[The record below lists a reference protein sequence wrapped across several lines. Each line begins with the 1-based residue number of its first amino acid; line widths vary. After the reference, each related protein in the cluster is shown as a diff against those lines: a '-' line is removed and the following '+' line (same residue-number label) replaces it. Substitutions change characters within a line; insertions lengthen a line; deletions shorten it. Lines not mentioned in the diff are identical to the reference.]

1 MSNQELVQ
9 QQINALFSEIQ
20 YLIRLLYVTHD
31 PYMKNLTLNQLWNQV
46 EQLQF
51 LTQLQGSASPQTM
64 SVPLVAV
71 TTPAAP
77 SMPSTLDQPQLPAAS
92 SAQPSTTAQPQT
104 TQPAQVPQQSFTRA
118 QLAQF
123 DGRNGKPA
131 YVAVK
136 GTVYDVTD
144 NAAWSAAT
152 HFGLTA
158 GKDLTQEFAS
168 CHAAEQWILNT
179 LTPVG
184 RLID

>member
-1 MSNQELVQ
+1 MVANNQLAQ
-9 QQINALFSEIQ
+9 QQMHALFSEIH

-31 PYMKNLTLNQLWNQV
+31 VYMKNLTLNQLWNKI

-51 LTQLQGSASPQTM
+51 LIRITEPYSQPQ
-64 SVPLVAV
+64 
-71 TTPAAP
+71 PAMQP
-77 SMPSTLDQPQLPAAS
+77 VQVSPQLP
-92 SAQPSTTAQPQT
+92 SAPIPTLPSTQLSQ
-104 TQPAQVPQQSFTRA
+104 QQSQNLQSFTRE

-123 DGRNGKPA
+123 NGTNGRPA

-136 GTVYDVTD
+136 GIVYDVTN

-179 LTPVG
+179 LSPVG
-184 RLID
+184 RLMS

>member
-1 MSNQELVQ
+1 MLWEEDPVTNQELVQ
-9 QQINALFSEIQ
+9 QQIHALFSEIQ

-31 PYMKNLTLNQLWNQV
+31 PSMKNLTLNQLWNQV
-46 EQLQF
+46 SQLQF
-51 LTQLQGSASPQTM
+51 LTQLQVSAYPQTM
-64 SVPLVAV
+64 PAPPVAS

-77 SMPSTLDQPQLPAAS
+77 LMPSTPDQPQLPAAS
-92 SAQPSTTAQPQT
+92 SAQI
-104 TQPAQVPQQSFTRA
+104 PQQSFTRS

-136 GTVYDVTD
+136 GTVYDVTN

-152 HFGLTA
+152 HFGLSA

-179 LTPVG
+179 LIPVG
-184 RLID
+184 RLLD